1 MSVRNRSARSRGG
14 RLQGGAAA
22 GLIAAGAAVLWF
34 GACRHHGP
42 PRPDPRAA
50 RPGAAAAPSAGAALG
65 GSIPLRVDIPRVGI
79 HSRLLRLGLEHDGS
93 LAVPP
98 LSRAQLA
105 GWYDKSPT
113 PGERGPAVLVGHVDT
128 KKGPA
133 VFYGLAR
140 LHPGDKVE
148 VTRADDT
155 VAIFAVDSV
164 ERASKKHFPTQRV
177 YGPLKFAGLRL
188 ITCGGDFDGHSYKD
202 NTIVFAHLTGRRP
215 VRPDGSGS
223 PGPADGAGSVSRSP

>member
-1 MSVRNRSARSRGG
+1 M
-14 RLQGGAAA
+14 
-22 GLIAAGAAVLWF
+22 IAAGAAVLWF
-34 GACRHHGP
+34 GSCHDQGP
-42 PRPDPRAA
+42 PRPDPHAA
-50 RPGAAAAPSAGAALG
+50 RPGAAAAPSAGAALAA
-65 GSIPLRVDIPRVGI
+65 SVPVRVDVPRVGI

-105 GWYDKSPT
+105 GWYDRSPT

-140 LHPGDKVE
+140 LRPGDKID
-148 VTRADDT
+148 VTRADGT
-155 VAIFAVDSV
+155 VAMFAVDSV
-164 ERASKKHFPTQRV
+164 ERVPKKHFPTERV
-177 YGPLKFAGLRL
+177 YGPLRFAGLRM

-202 NTIVFAHLTGRRP
+202 NTIVFAHLTGRRGT
-215 VRPDGSGS
+215 RPKAGGS
-223 PGPADGAGSVSRSP
+223 PGAAGGTGPVSRSP